1 MSYRRFLDPA
11 ALSRLSGLDIIARLV
26 VEGFIA
32 GLHRSPY
39 HGFSVEFAEHRQY
52 MPGDPV
58 KDVDWRVYAK
68 SGRLYIKEYEEETN
82 LKCYILLDCSRS
94 MAFSSGENIS
104 KLEYGCYLS
113 AALAQLML
121 RQRDAV
127 GLVTFDVGIRSFIPP
142 KSVKSHLHLIL
153 RELDGL
159 TPSGRTRTPQVLHE
173 LAERIKKRGLVIFIS
188 DLEPWDDPGSVIT
201 GLKHFRHRK
210 HEVIVFHILDP
221 REIDLSFGEASRFID
236 LESGEVVAAEPWH
249 IAGDYRNLMS
259 QLMEKYRRSCR
270 ESFIDYVTIP
280 TSKPFDTALF
290 EYLSKRKK
298 LG

>member
-1 MSYRRFLDPA
+1 MNYMRFLDPV
-11 ALSRLSGLDIIARLV
+11 ALSRLSGLDIVARLV

-58 KDVDWRVYAK
+58 KDVDWKVYAK
-68 SGRLYIKEYEEETN
+68 SGRLYVKEYEEETN
-82 LKCYILLDCSRS
+82 LKCYILLDSSKS
-94 MAFSSGENIS
+94 MAFRSGKNIS

-113 AALAQLML
+113 AALTQLML

-127 GLVTFDVGIRSFIPP
+127 GLVTFDVGIRSYIPP

-153 RELDGL
+153 RELDSL
-159 TPSGRTRTPQVLHE
+159 VPSGSTQTSQVFHE
-173 LAERIKKRGLVIFIS
+173 LAERIKRRGLAVIIS
-188 DLEPWDDPGSVIT
+188 DLWDDPERVIT

-221 REIDLSFGEASRFID
+221 LEMDFSFRRASRFID
-236 LESGEVVAAEPWH
+236 LESGEAVTAEPWH
-249 IAGDYRNLMS
+249 IEGDYRHLMS
-259 QLMEKYRRSCR
+259 QLMEEYRRRCR
-270 ESFIDYVTIP
+270 ESFIDYVPVP
-280 TSKPFDTALF
+280 TSKPFDIALF